1 MTGRID
7 VPRHPGIHRL
17 TRLLQQ
23 AWPLAALILVI
34 PFTAPSAATD
44 WAANRLISLDKVT
57 VGPADNFE
65 ATIAPDGSL
74 LYFTQARNQ
83 IPHVYRQGTDSALA
97 EPLLGGEIDTKDPAL
112 QPNGK
117 HLAVTSLRYDA
128 RGDIC
133 LVALHDTARLQC
145 LTEPGA
151 YEREPF
157 WLDNTRLGYLQRA
170 SADAPWQLVVRNIA
184 AGTTEVLHEGRLS
197 APSAAPGGRLI
208 AFNEIMAGTER
219 PRLRFYQ
226 PATQRLLTPP
236 RFDLPG
242 LTGFTA
248 FATDGETLYFSHYL
262 NDTSLDQRIDGS
274 DHSVIFRI
282 AVDTL
287 LDAEQ
292 PPLPEQLTSVA
303 QNCNFPQLT
312 QAHLYLTCAFEGSLD
327 IYRLP
332 RSGAVPADWNRDKL
346 WHAHRVARSHE
357 DRLLLLNTLRFR
369 GQADS
374 RAMLE
379 RMLSHHLEIGE
390 YSAGRYYVGQLRDH
404 YRQHGQAELAAFYSL
419 LEGLL
424 DIRAAQLELPEGV
437 VTAALRERL
446 AAQRAT
452 IAASAA
458 PARWR
463 ALMQA
468 YLDFAGNQ
476 PARIDTRLSRAD
488 LANEQLPMARYL
500 HFELYRLW
508 LHKTDPERLLA
519 LYPLMYDAA
528 VLSHQARLHYA
539 VDYLRLLARQTPQ
552 PDSRRAALNTALAR
566 LEHSKIRALFQAELN
581 ALAVADD
588 RDEAAQNQA
597 TSALLEQLKAHRDA
611 ILLRNAMHIR
621 AIQILGRAEQFAKM
635 ELLSRHWL
643 LTTSIREMAFP
654 HVAEQYS
661 LITLDKAYGMWAEG
675 ESLRAFNTFYSAIRQ
690 TNDLEAVYQLVR
702 LGLAPRQDLQ
712 ARLERAITQLEREQL
727 LGQNRAYVNALR
739 LLLTTDA
746 ATAED
751 NLSEAIDL
759 LQGMTVKGLNPAV
772 KDLLLGYAYHRQLA
786 RQQQRYRYDKA
797 LFQKAHRH
805 YMLAL
810 DLGFDNGRIK
820 AAVWEN
826 LARLHFRVHNHAL
839 AADFYRERTRL
850 PFLDNADE
858 ARVRLAYARALFY
871 VDASEAAWQQAQ
883 TALQLATATDSLA
896 RGYFLDRAALYALSA
911 QHYQE
916 AIALY
921 DRLLATAE
929 PLSPANRAKAHLA
942 RGYCHLELG
951 QTDQATADLE
961 QARALNGQLELM
973 PASTERLVA
982 FSPQRQQLIALG
994 LLAQA
999 SGAPLEQAKLRQQ
1012 RMQILQA
1019 MDNRQLEALAIENAD
1034 RLAWLAK
1041 DAQQRALALEQAGQ
1055 PKPAGEAMQ
1064 AGLDAALDWVKATDN
1079 PAGPV
1084 IYHSLANYL
1093 SFAISHPQ
1101 LELRHRRLDQ
1111 ALKATRKALTDGP
1124 LVAPI
1129 SRYRDLTLALLWDRY
1144 RGDEQTHLTTP
1155 SAQTLAEEAPD
1166 LYAELKALAKGLTQS
1181 PDSAQAQP

>member
-1 MTGRID
+1 MTGRI
-7 VPRHPGIHRL
+7 VPPTRPG
-17 TRLLQQ
+17 TRRITRSLNQ
-23 AWPLAALILVI
+23 ALPLAAIILAI
-34 PFTAPSAATD
+34 PFTALSAATD

-65 ATIAPDGSL
+65 ATIAPDASL

-83 IPHVYRQGTDSALA
+83 IPHVYRQRTDSALA
-97 EPLLGGEIDTKDPAL
+97 EPLLAGEIDTKDPAL

-133 LVALHDTARLQC
+133 LVALNDDASMRC

-151 YEREPF
+151 YERKPF
-157 WLDNTRLGYLQRA
+157 WLDNVRLGYLQRA
-170 SADAPWQLVVRNIA
+170 SADAPRQLVVRNIA
-184 AGTTEVLHEGRLS
+184 SGKTEILHEGRLS
-197 APSAAPGGRLI
+197 APRAAPGGRLI
-208 AFNEIMAGTER
+208 AFNEIMADTER

-226 PATQRLLTPP
+226 AATGRLLTPP

-248 FATDGETLYFSHYL
+248 FSLDGETLYFSHYL

-287 LDAEQ
+287 LNADE
-292 PPLPEQLTSVA
+292 PPLPEQLTSVE

-312 QAHLYLTCAFEGSLD
+312 QNHLYLTCAFEGSLD
-327 IYRLP
+327 IYRLQ
-332 RSGAVPADWNRDKL
+332 RSGAVPADWPRDKL
-346 WHAHRVARSHE
+346 WQAHRVARSHE

-374 RAMLE
+374 LAMLE
-379 RMLSHHLEIGE
+379 RILSYHLEIGE
-390 YSAGRYYVGQLRDH
+390 YSAGRYYVQQIQER
-404 YRQHGQAELAAFYSL
+404 YRQQGQADLAAFY
-419 LEGLL
+419 GLL
-424 DIRAAQLELPEGV
+424 GRLLAIQAAQLEQPEGV
-437 VTAALRERL
+437 VTTAFRERL
-446 AAQRAT
+446 AEQRTA
-452 IAASAA
+452 IASSNA

-468 YLDFAGNQ
+468 YLDYAGNE
-476 PARIDTRLSRAD
+476 PTSIDARLNRAE

-500 HFELYRLW
+500 RFELYRQW
-508 LHKTDPERLLA
+508 LQQTDPKRLLA

-528 VLSHQARLHYA
+528 VLSSQARLHYA
-539 VDYLRLLARQTPQ
+539 VDYLRLLARQSGPLE
-552 PDSRRAALNTALAR
+552 SRRAALNTALKT
-566 LEHSKIRALFQAELN
+566 LQHSEIKSLFQAELN

-588 RDEAAQNQA
+588 TDETAQNQA

-621 AIQILGRAEQFAKM
+621 AIQILGQAEQFDKM

-675 ESLRAFNTFYSAIRQ
+675 EPLRAFNTFYSAIRQ

-702 LGLAPRQDLQ
+702 IGLAPQQNLQD
-712 ARLERAITQLEREQL
+712 RLERAISQLEREQL
-727 LGQNRAYVNALR
+727 LGQNRAYVQALR
-739 LLLTTDA
+739 LLLDPNDD
-746 ATAED
+746 TAEQA
-751 NLSEAIDL
+751 LAEAVDL
-759 LQGMTVKGLNPAV
+759 LRRMSTKGLNPAV

-786 RQQQRYRYDKA
+786 REQQRYRYDKA

-820 AAVWEN
+820 AAAWEN

-850 PFLDNADE
+850 PFLNNAEE

-871 VDASEAAWQQAQ
+871 MDASEAAWQQAQ
-883 TALQLATATDSLA
+883 TALQLAAATDSLA
-896 RGYFLDRAALYALSA
+896 RGYFLDRTALYALSA

-942 RGYCHLELG
+942 RGYCHLELE

-961 QARALNGQLELM
+961 QARTLHGQLEPM
-973 PASTERLVA
+973 PASTERLVG

-999 SGAPLEQAKLRQQ
+999 SGEPLEQAKLRQQ

-1019 MDNRQLEALAIENAD
+1019 MDKRQLEALAIENAD

-1041 DAQQRALALEQAGQ
+1041 DAQQRTLALEQAGQ
-1055 PKPAGEAMQ
+1055 PEPAGKAMQ
-1064 AGLDAALDWVKATDN
+1064 AGLEAALDWVKATDN

-1093 SFAISHPQ
+1093 SFAISQPQ

-1111 ALKATRKALTDGP
+1111 ALKATRQALTDGP

-1144 RGDEQTHLTTP
+1144 RGDEQTHLATP

-1166 LYAELKALAKGLTQS
+1166 LYAELKALAKGLAQS